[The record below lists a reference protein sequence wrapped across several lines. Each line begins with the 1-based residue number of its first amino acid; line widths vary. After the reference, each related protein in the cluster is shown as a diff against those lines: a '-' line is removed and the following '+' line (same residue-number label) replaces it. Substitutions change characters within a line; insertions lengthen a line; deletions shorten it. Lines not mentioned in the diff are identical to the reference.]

1 MSLKETV
8 PDFKSL
14 ATIPPLTLAH
24 QIILQPF
31 TTKMESK
38 GVSPLVGISTGG
50 ISFGY
55 VRILRNKPRKWTEI
69 KNDIFKEF

>member
-1 MSLKETV
+1 MSLKKTV

-38 GVSPLVGISTGG
+38 GVSPLTGISIGG
-50 ISFGY
+50 ISFGH
-55 VRILRNKPRKWTEI
+55 VRILRNNPQKRT
-69 KNDIFKEF
+69 D